1 MNEIKCSPGPY
12 WRDKLTGKD
21 AETDHDDLEANQ
33 PPFSFGHSTRTKYK
47 KKKKKINVVVLPFSC
62 KC

>member
-47 KKKKKINVVVLPFSC
+47 KYLH
-62 KC
+62 